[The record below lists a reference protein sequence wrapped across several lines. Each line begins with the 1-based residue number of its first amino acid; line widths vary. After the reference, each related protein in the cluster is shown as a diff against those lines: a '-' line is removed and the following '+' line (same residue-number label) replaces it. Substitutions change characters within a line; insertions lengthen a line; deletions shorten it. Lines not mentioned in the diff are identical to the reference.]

1 MQFPSLLV
9 LKGQSQVEWQVVF
22 YTAAAIYLAS
32 ALFYM
37 IFASGE
43 VQKWAVEEK
52 TQDVE
57 EMNMLED
64 KAEANKSK
72 DLEI

>member
-22 YTAAAIYLAS
+22 YTAAGIYLAS

-52 TQDVE
+52 TLDVE

-64 KAEANKSK
+64 KAEAKRSK